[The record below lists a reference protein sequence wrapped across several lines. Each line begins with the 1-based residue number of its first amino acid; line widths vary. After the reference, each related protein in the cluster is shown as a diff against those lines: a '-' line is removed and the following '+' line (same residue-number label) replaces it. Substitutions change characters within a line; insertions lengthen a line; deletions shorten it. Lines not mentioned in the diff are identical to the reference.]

1 MVKRQFLHYLVLVGA
16 IALGTILRFWH
27 LGLKPLWLDEVIT
40 ALFSLGRNYNDVSLE
55 TVFSLQHLEQIFTF
69 NFDLSCPQIAHNLA
83 TQSTHPP
90 LFFCLMH
97 KWLEIHERGV
107 LVHDLVLM
115 RSLPA
120 LFGVCAI
127 IAVYY
132 LNRIAFSPAAGL
144 MGAAM
149 IAVSPFAVYLSQE
162 ARHYTLPML
171 LIILALLG
179 LIQIQQDFQRQQLR
193 FSVWIFWMMINIIG
207 FYVHYFFILAF
218 IAQIFT
224 LFGLMYW
231 QQRILPPKSWLV
243 AILAL
248 IGIVASFLPWLS
260 ILLGHFNRS
269 ETNWLPQP
277 QYITPIYQTLVNCIL
292 MLIALPVEN
301 QPLWIA
307 VLSGILMVLFVVWV
321 AWHSFRGLRKL
332 WHKSEHQL
340 SIITLISFTICVLLE
355 FFAVIYLLGKDITIV
370 PRYNFIY
377 YPSLIAL
384 IAASLVNSN
393 SSQLLFK
400 QKIKLNVGKEN
411 FYLLFFT
418 ISLLSCILV
427 VSNFVFQKPYN
438 PQLVAQNMNQE
449 LAVPIMVVVGYQDY
463 QDVALGLSFAL
474 ALEKVRSNNTTEF
487 AFFKRS
493 QGYEYIW
500 EKLSHLPPLKTS
512 QLNLWVVAPELK
524 RQDYPPSLKFSET
537 NCTLEPKQY
546 YRIGIPYQLYWCDNS
561 LNTKR

>member
-27 LGLKPLWLDEVIT
+27 LDLKPLWLDEVIT
-40 ALFSLGRNYNDVSLE
+40 ALFSLGRNYNDVPLE
-55 TVFSLQHLEQIFTF
+55 AVFSPQRLEQIFTF
-69 NFDLSCPQIAHNLA
+69 NSDVSCRQIAHNLA

-97 KWLEIHERGV
+97 KWLEIHRGGV
-107 LVHDLVLM
+107 LGHGLIWSL

-127 IAVYY
+127 AAVYY

-171 LIILALLG
+171 LITLVLLG
-179 LIQIQQDFQRQQLR
+179 LIQIQQDFQRQKLR
-193 FSVWIFWMMINIIG
+193 FNVWLGWVTINIIG
-207 FYVHYFFILAF
+207 CYVHYFFILAF
-218 IAQIFT
+218 IAQGVT

-231 QQRILPPKSWLV
+231 QRHILPRKSWLV
-243 AILAL
+243 AILA
-248 IGIVASFLPWLS
+248 IISVIASFLPWLA

-277 QYITPIYQTLVNCIL
+277 QSITPLYQTLVNWVL
-292 MLIALPVEN
+292 MIIGLPVEN
-301 QPLWIA
+301 QPLWVA
-307 VLSGILMVLFVVWV
+307 VISGILMVLFVFWV
-321 AWHSFRGLRKL
+321 AWHSFRGLKQL
-332 WHKSEHQL
+332 WHKPEHRL
-340 SIITLISFTICVLLE
+340 SILTLASFTLCVLLE
-355 FFAVIYLLGKDITIV
+355 FFAVVYLLGKDITIV

-377 YPSLIAL
+377 YPSLVAL
-384 IAASLVNSN
+384 IAASLVKVN
-393 SSQLLFK
+393 SSQVFFK
-400 QKIKLNVGKEN
+400 QKIKLNIGKQS

-418 ISLLSCILV
+418 GSLLSCVLV

-449 LAVPIMVVVGYQDY
+449 LAVPIMVVVGYEDY

-474 ALEKVRSNNTTEF
+474 ALKKIRSNNSTEF

-500 EKLSHLPPLKTS
+500 EKLSQLPPLKIS

-524 RQDYPPSLKFSET
+524 RRDYPASLKSSQT
-537 NCTLEPKQY
+537 NCTLDPKQY
-546 YRIGIPYQLYWCDNS
+546 YRIGIPYQLYWC
-561 LNTKR
+561 RR